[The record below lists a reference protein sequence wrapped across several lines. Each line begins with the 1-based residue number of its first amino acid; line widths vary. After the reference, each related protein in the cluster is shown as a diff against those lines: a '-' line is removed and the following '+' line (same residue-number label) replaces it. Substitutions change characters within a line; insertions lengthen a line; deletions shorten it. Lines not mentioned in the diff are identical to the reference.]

1 MIKLKNIQV
10 CALIVLLGSFSNNI
24 FAQNVFGNAKGLI
37 GKQIFLSYYN
47 GLNKENIHSTIVDQ
61 NGNFK
66 LSYDSTNYGIAI
78 LTSGANDELQL
89 ILNHK
94 NIKIETNELGFY
106 NVQDITEGIETK
118 LLNEYKS
125 LYYKSDQLISAW
137 MYLQNMYKNDPYWLD
152 TLKSNM
158 IGKEI
163 QFIQSFENNITKD
176 LDKTSYLNY
185 YISIFKLINTTPY
198 LVNYNKQK
206 ISSELVKYRKINLLD
221 DKIWKSGLYASF
233 LESYFFLIEN
243 SSKDFEAVSMEM
255 KKSIDMII
263 VQLIEDEIKFKEI
276 TNFLINF
283 FNKKSFREE
292 NDYLMDAMLKQTS
305 CMLSEDL
312 QSNLNRFKQFYIGE
326 KAPGIEFSKFKNPN
340 YNSVKPVNN
349 LKDVSTNFKLIV
361 FGSSKCHK
369 CIDEIP
375 LLEEVHSNFHPNNFL
390 EIIFISL
397 DDNLD
402 DFMFF
407 TQNFSFPSVCTLEKW
422 ETPVAKD
429 YLVQYTPSMFL
440 LDKDLKIVLKPNSVN
455 HLKSWLTKHYK

>member
-1 MIKLKNIQV
+1 
-10 CALIVLLGSFSNNI
+10 
-24 FAQNVFGNAKGLI
+24 
-37 GKQIFLSYYN
+37 
-47 GLNKENIHSTIVDQ
+47 
-61 NGNFK
+61 
-66 LSYDSTNYGIAI
+66 
-78 LTSGANDELQL
+78 
-89 ILNHK
+89 
-94 NIKIETNELGFY
+94 
-106 NVQDITEGIETK
+106 
-118 LLNEYKS
+118 
-125 LYYKSDQLISAW
+125 
-137 MYLQNMYKNDPYWLD
+137 
-152 TLKSNM
+152 
-158 IGKEI
+158 
-163 QFIQSFENNITKD
+163 
-176 LDKTSYLNY
+176 
-185 YISIFKLINTTPY
+185 
-198 LVNYNKQK
+198 
-206 ISSELVKYRKINLLD
+206 
-221 DKIWKSGLYASF
+221 
-233 LESYFFLIEN
+233 
-243 SSKDFEAVSMEM
+243 
-255 KKSIDMII
+255 
-263 VQLIEDEIKFKEI
+263 
-276 TNFLINF
+276 
-283 FNKKSFREE
+283 
-292 NDYLMDAMLKQTS
+292 
-305 CMLSEDL
+305 MLSEDL